1 MQSGLSIA
9 NGNIRSSW
17 ERALMWDQS
26 RRFCVSLGSVMAE
39 SGVLLRCWM
48 KSDQE
53 PMGISSMIKSI
64 KIRIDID
71 RLNLCNFLQSDRYQ
85 SRQIQTNNGID
96 CPCPHTSLIDIKP
109 MIAIKS
115 RDLELGGCTDHLI
128 RTARPTVFCTSTL
141 FDVSVKIHSSNFVGY
156 WPMSWSS

>member
-1 MQSGLSIA
+1 
-9 NGNIRSSW
+9 
-17 ERALMWDQS
+17 MWDQS

-39 SGVLLRCWM
+39 SGVFTPLLNEVRSRAYGY
-48 KSDQE
+48 K
-53 PMGISSMIKSI
+53 PLIKSI

-141 FDVSVKIHSSNFVGY
+141 FDVSVKIHSSNFVDY
-156 WPMSWSS
+156 WPMS